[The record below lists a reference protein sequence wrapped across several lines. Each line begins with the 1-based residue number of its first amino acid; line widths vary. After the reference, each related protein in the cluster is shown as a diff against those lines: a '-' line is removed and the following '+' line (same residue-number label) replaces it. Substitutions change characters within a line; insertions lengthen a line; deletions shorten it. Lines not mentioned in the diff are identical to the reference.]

1 MLKDRNYWS
10 AFYAKNQEPFEHSL
24 FATFCLKYFK
34 KDFSI
39 LELGCGNGRD
49 ALFFSKKGCKV
60 KALDLCEDEIRF
72 LNDNYKN
79 ENLEFFC
86 VDFCNFLDDK
96 KYDGIYSRFTLHSIS
111 KD

>member
-1 MLKDRNYWS
+1 M
-10 AFYAKNQEPFEHSL
+10 Q
-24 FATFCLKYFK
+24 
-34 KDFSI
+34 
-39 LELGCGNGRD
+39 
-49 ALFFSKKGCKV
+49 KKGCKV

-96 KYDGIYSRFTLHSIS
+96 KYDGIYSRFTLHSVS
-111 KD
+111 KKQQDNLFKIFLIF